1 MSKMR
6 KDYNHTHDFD
16 WTIVVCRCSCVQVSG
31 STVNQMPIL
40 AETSRKRILNSSP
53 SNGTIDVGKG
63 RSASEQ
69 IGLILDNPP
78 LLVPDDLGG
87 GTRLTQR
94 WKHGAVHD
102 RLASM
107 PDHVIMTYYGDPG
120 DPEIVMSAEAGD
132 RQNITSRASPG
143 TITIIPSGHEAR
155 WDIAGSIEVSHIYLS
170 QARFQK
176 CADILAKGKRVE
188 LLDRVG
194 FEDPAAARIMELLS
208 AEAEIGEPCARLFV
222 EQAIDLLCIQLLREH
237 AALCTPVARPP
248 AGLAPWQVRRVTTYM
263 LEHLSES
270 LTLDELAGVIHLS
283 RFHFCTAFR
292 LATGK
297 TPHEWLVIQ
306 RIDMARKLL
315 EDRVL
320 NITEVGLAVGYG
332 TPSAFTA
339 AFNKIGGCTPTDF
352 RPKL

>member
-1 MSKMR
+1 M
-6 KDYNHTHDFD
+6 NT
-16 WTIVVCRCSCVQVSG
+16 VS
-31 STVNQMPIL
+31 
-40 AETSRKRILNSSP
+40 ADSSL
-53 SNGTIDVGKG
+53 SHETIDIGKG
-63 RSASEQ
+63 RRASEQ

-94 WKHGAVHD
+94 WEHGAVHD

-107 PDHVIMTYYGDPG
+107 PDHVIMTYYGNAG
-120 DPEIVMSAEAGD
+120 DHEIVMSAGAGD
-132 RQNITSRASPG
+132 RQNITSRTRPG

-155 WDIAGSIEVSHIYLS
+155 WDIAGSIEVSHIYLT
-170 QARFQK
+170 QARFQDCTDK
-176 CADILAKGKRVE
+176 LAEGKRVE

-208 AEAEIGEPCARLFV
+208 GEAEFGEPSARLFV
-222 EQAIDLLCIQLLREH
+222 EQAIDLLCIQLLRKH
-237 AALCTPVARPP
+237 TVLSNPVTRPP
-248 AGLAPWQVRRVTTYM
+248 AGLAPWQVKRVTAYM
-263 LEHLSES
+263 LERASES
-270 LTLDELAGVIHLS
+270 LTLDELASVIHLS

-339 AFNKIGGCTPTDF
+339 AFRKIVGCTPTDF
-352 RPKL
+352 RRRL

>member
-1 MSKMR
+1 M
-6 KDYNHTHDFD
+6 NT
-16 WTIVVCRCSCVQVSG
+16 VS
-31 STVNQMPIL
+31 
-40 AETSRKRILNSSP
+40 ADSSL
-53 SNGTIDVGKG
+53 SHETIDIGKG
-63 RSASEQ
+63 RRASEQ

-107 PDHVIMTYYGDPG
+107 PDHVIMTYYGDAG
-120 DPEIVMSAEAGD
+120 DHEIVMSAGAGD
-132 RQNITSRASPG
+132 RQNITSRTRPG

-155 WDIAGSIEVSHIYLS
+155 WDIAGSIEVSHIYLT
-170 QARFQK
+170 QARFQDCTDK
-176 CADILAKGKRVE
+176 LAEGKRVE

-208 AEAEIGEPCARLFV
+208 GEAEIGEPSARLFV
-222 EQAIDLLCIQLLREH
+222 EQAIDLLCIQLLRKH
-237 AALCTPVARPP
+237 TVLSIPITRPP
-248 AGLAPWQVRRVTTYM
+248 AGLAPWQVKRVTAYM
-263 LEHLSES
+263 LERASES
-270 LTLDELAGVIHLS
+270 LTLDELASVIHLS

-339 AFNKIGGCTPTDF
+339 AFRKIVGCTPTDF
-352 RPKL
+352 RRRL

>member
-1 MSKMR
+1 M
-6 KDYNHTHDFD
+6 
-16 WTIVVCRCSCVQVSG
+16 
-31 STVNQMPIL
+31 
-40 AETSRKRILNSSP
+40 NSASP
-53 SNGTIDVGKG
+53 DLSLSNEPIDVVKG

-69 IGLILDNPP
+69 IGLILDKPP
-78 LLVPDDLGG
+78 LVVPDDLGG

-102 RLASM
+102 RLSSM
-107 PDHVIMTYYGDPG
+107 PDHVIMTYFGDTS
-120 DPEIVMSAEAGD
+120 DHEIVMSAGGGD
-132 RQNITSRASPG
+132 RQNITSRTRPG

-155 WDIAGSIEVSHIYLS
+155 WDIAGSIEVSHIYLT
-170 QARFQK
+170 QDRFQDCTDK
-176 CADILAKGKRVE
+176 LTEGKRVE

-208 AEAEIGEPCARLFV
+208 CEAEIGEPSARLFV
-222 EQAIDLLCIQLLREH
+222 EQAVDLLCIQLLRKH
-237 AALCTPVARPP
+237 TALSTPIARPP
-248 AGLAPWQVRRVTTYM
+248 AGLAPWQVKRVTAYM
-263 LEHLSES
+263 LERVSES

-297 TPHEWLVIQ
+297 TPHEWLVIK

-339 AFNKIGGCTPTDF
+339 AFRKIVGCTPTDF
-352 RPKL
+352 RRRL

>member
-1 MSKMR
+1 MQS
-6 KDYNHTHDFD
+6 
-16 WTIVVCRCSCVQVSG
+16 VG
-31 STVNQMPIL
+31 SALTQMPIL
-40 AETSRKRILNSSP
+40 SETIRKRIFNSSL
-53 SNGTIDVGKG
+53 SNETSDVGKG
-63 RSASEQ
+63 CSASVQ

-78 LLVPDDLGG
+78 LLVPDDLGD

-94 WKHGAVHD
+94 WKHGAIHD

-107 PDHVIMTYYGDPG
+107 LDHVIMTYYGDTG
-120 DPEIVMSAEAGD
+120 DHEIVMSAGAGD
-132 RQNITSRASPG
+132 RQNIASRTRSG
-143 TITIIPSGHEAR
+143 TITVIPSGHEAR

-208 AEAEIGEPCARLFV
+208 AEAKIDEPSARLFV
-222 EQAIDLLCIQLLREH
+222 EQAIDLLCIQLLRKH
-237 AALCTPVARPP
+237 TALSIPVTQPP
-248 AGLAPWQVRRVTTYM
+248 AGLAPWQVKRVTAYM
-263 LEHLSES
+263 LERASEP

-306 RIDMARKLL
+306 RIDMAKKLL

-339 AFNKIGGCTPTDF
+339 AFRKIVGCTPTDF
-352 RPKL
+352 RRRL

>member
-1 MSKMR
+1 MNS
-6 KDYNHTHDFD
+6 
-16 WTIVVCRCSCVQVSG
+16 VSPDL
-31 STVNQMPIL
+31 SLSHKT
-40 AETSRKRILNSSP
+40 
-53 SNGTIDVGKG
+53 
-63 RSASEQ
+63 
-69 IGLILDNPP
+69 LILEKPS
-78 LLVPDDLGG
+78 LVVPDDLGG

-94 WKHGAVHD
+94 WKHDAVHY
-102 RLASM
+102 RKARMS
-107 PDHVIMTYYGDPG
+107 DHVIMTYYGD
-120 DPEIVMSAEAGD
+120 AGD
-132 RQNITSRASPG
+132 QEIFVSGGAGTSQNITSRTRPG
-143 TITIIPSGHEAR
+143 TITIIPSGHEAH
-155 WDIAGSIEVSHIYLS
+155 WDIAGSFEVSHIYLS

-194 FEDPAAARIMELLS
+194 FKDPVAARIMELLS
-208 AEAEIGEPCARLFV
+208 AEAKISEPSARLFV

-237 AALCTPVARPP
+237 AALTIPVTRPP
-248 AGLAPWQVRRVTTYM
+248 AGLAPWQVKRVTTYM

-270 LTLDELAGVIHLS
+270 LTLDELAGVLHLS

-306 RIDMARKLL
+306 RIGMARKLL

-320 NITEVGLAVGYG
+320 NVTEVGLAVGYG

-339 AFNKIGGCTPTDF
+339 AFHKIVGSTPTDF
-352 RPKL
+352 RRQL

>member
-1 MSKMR
+1 M
-6 KDYNHTHDFD
+6 NL
-16 WTIVVCRCSCVQVSG
+16 VSPDL
-31 STVNQMPIL
+31 SL
-40 AETSRKRILNSSP
+40 SHE
-53 SNGTIDVGKG
+53 TIDAGKG
-63 RSASEQ
+63 SSASGQ
-69 IGLILDNPP
+69 TGLILDKPP
-78 LLVPDDLGG
+78 LVVPDDLGR

-94 WKHGAVHD
+94 WKHDPVHY
-102 RLASM
+102 RKPRM
-107 PDHVIMTYYGDPG
+107 PDHVIMTYYGDTG
-120 DPEIVMSAEAGD
+120 DHEIFVSGGAGNN
-132 RQNITSRASPG
+132 QNITSRTRPG
-143 TITIIPSGHEAR
+143 TITIIPSGHEAH
-155 WDIAGSIEVSHIYLS
+155 WDIAGSFEVSHIYLS

-194 FEDPAAARIMELLS
+194 FKDPVAARIMELLS
-208 AEAEIGEPCARLFV
+208 AEAKISEPSARLFV

-237 AALCTPVARPP
+237 AALSIPVTPPP
-248 AGLAPWQVRRVTTYM
+248 AGLAPWQVKRVTTYM

-292 LATGK
+292 LATRK

-332 TPSAFTA
+332 TPSAFTC
-339 AFNKIGGCTPTDF
+339 AFRKIVGCTPTDF
-352 RPKL
+352 RRRL

>member
-1 MSKMR
+1 M
-6 KDYNHTHDFD
+6 NL
-16 WTIVVCRCSCVQVSG
+16 VSPDL
-31 STVNQMPIL
+31 SLSHEAI
-40 AETSRKRILNSSP
+40 A
-53 SNGTIDVGKG
+53 VGKG
-63 RSASEQ
+63 SSASEQ
-69 IGLILDNPP
+69 IGLILDKPP
-78 LLVPDDLGG
+78 LVVPDNLGG

-94 WKHGAVHD
+94 WKHDAVHY
-102 RLASM
+102 RKARM
-107 PDHVIMTYYGDPG
+107 PDHVIMTYYGDTG
-120 DPEIVMSAEAGD
+120 NHEIFVSGGAGNN
-132 RQNITSRASPG
+132 QNITSRTRPG
-143 TITIIPSGHEAR
+143 TISIIPSGHEAH
-155 WDIAGSIEVSHIYLS
+155 WDIAGSFEVSHIYLS

-208 AEAEIGEPCARLFV
+208 AEAEIGEPSARLFV
-222 EQAIDLLCIQLLREH
+222 EQAIDLLCIQLLRKH
-237 AALCTPVARPP
+237 AALSIPVTRPP
-248 AGLAPWQVRRVTTYM
+248 TGLAPWQVKRVTTYM

-292 LATGK
+292 VATGK

-306 RIDMARKLL
+306 RIDMAMKLL
-315 EDRVL
+315 EDRAL

-339 AFNKIGGCTPTDF
+339 AFRKIVGCTPTDF
-352 RPKL
+352 RHRL

>member
-1 MSKMR
+1 MNLISP
-6 KDYNHTHDFD
+6 DLSLSHE
-16 WTIVVCRCSCVQVSG
+16 
-31 STVNQMPIL
+31 TV
-40 AETSRKRILNSSP
+40 
-53 SNGTIDVGKG
+53 DVGKG
-63 RSASEQ
+63 SSASAQ
-69 IGLILDNPP
+69 IGLSLDRPP
-78 LLVPDDLGG
+78 LVVPDDLGG

-94 WKHGAVHD
+94 WKHDPVHY
-102 RLASM
+102 RKARM
-107 PDHVIMTYYGDPG
+107 PDHVIMTYYGDTG
-120 DPEIVMSAEAGD
+120 DHEIFVSGGAGNS
-132 RQNITSRASPG
+132 QNITSRTRPG
-143 TITIIPSGHEAR
+143 TITIIPSGHEAH
-155 WDIAGSIEVSHIYLS
+155 WDIAGSFEVSHIYLS
-170 QARFQK
+170 QYRFQK
-176 CADILAKGKRVE
+176 CADLLAKGKRVE

-208 AEAEIGEPCARLFV
+208 AEAKIGEPSARLFV
-222 EQAIDLLCIQLLREH
+222 EQAIDLLCIQLLRKH
-237 AALCTPVARPP
+237 AALSIPVTRPP
-248 AGLAPWQVRRVTTYM
+248 AGLAPWQVKRVTTYM

-339 AFNKIGGCTPTDF
+339 AFRKIVGCTPTDF
-352 RPKL
+352 RRRL

>member
-1 MSKMR
+1 M
-6 KDYNHTHDFD
+6 
-16 WTIVVCRCSCVQVSG
+16 
-31 STVNQMPIL
+31 
-40 AETSRKRILNSSP
+40 LNSSLQ
-53 SNGTIDVGKG
+53 NETIEAGKG

-107 PDHVIMTYYGDPG
+107 PDHVIMTYYGDTG
-120 DPEIVMSAEAGD
+120 DHEIVMSAGAGD
-132 RQNITSRASPG
+132 RQNITSRTRPE

-194 FEDPAAARIMELLS
+194 FADPAAARILAMLS
-208 AEAEIGEPCARLFV
+208 AEGKIDEPSARLFV
-222 EQAIDLLCIQLLREH
+222 EQAIDLLCIQLLRKH
-237 AALCTPVARPP
+237 AALSIPVTRPP
-248 AGLAPWQVRRVTTYM
+248 AGLAPWQVKRVTTYM
-263 LEHLSES
+263 VEHLSES

-297 TPHEWLVIQ
+297 TPHEWLMIQ

-315 EDRVL
+315 EGRVL

-339 AFNKIGGCTPTDF
+339 AFRKIVGCTPTDF
-352 RPKL
+352 RRRL

>member
-1 MSKMR
+1 M
-6 KDYNHTHDFD
+6 NT
-16 WTIVVCRCSCVQVSG
+16 VSAD
-31 STVNQMPIL
+31 SSF
-40 AETSRKRILNSSP
+40 SRE
-53 SNGTIDVGKG
+53 TIDIGKG
-63 RSASEQ
+63 RRASEQ

-107 PDHVIMTYYGDPG
+107 PDHVIMTYYGDAG
-120 DPEIVMSAEAGD
+120 DHEIVMSAGAGD
-132 RQNITSRASPG
+132 RQNITSRTSPG
-143 TITIIPSGHEAR
+143 TITVIPSGHEAR
-155 WDIAGSIEVSHIYLS
+155 WDIAGSIEVSHIYLT
-170 QARFQK
+170 QARFQD
-176 CADILAKGKRVE
+176 CTDRLAEGKRVE

-208 AEAEIGEPCARLFV
+208 GEAEIGEPSARLFV
-222 EQAIDLLCIQLLREH
+222 EQAIDLLCIQLLRKH
-237 AALCTPVARPP
+237 TALSIPVTRAP
-248 AGLAPWQVRRVTTYM
+248 AGLAPWQVKRVTAYM
-263 LEHLSES
+263 LERASES

-306 RIDMARKLL
+306 RIGMARKLL

-339 AFNKIGGCTPTDF
+339 AFRKIVGCTPTDF
-352 RPKL
+352 RRRL

>member
-53 SNGTIDVGKG
+53 SKETVDVGKG
-63 RSASEQ
+63 SSASEQ
-69 IGLILDNPP
+69 IGLILDKPP

-94 WKHGAVHD
+94 WKHGVVHD

-107 PDHVIMTYYGDPG
+107 LDHVIMTYYGDTG
-120 DPEIVMSAEAGD
+120 DHEIVMSAGAGD
-132 RQNITSRASPG
+132 RENIRSRTRSG
-143 TITIIPSGHEAR
+143 TVTIIPSGHEAR
-155 WDIAGSIEVSHIYLS
+155 WDIAGSIEVSHVYLI
-170 QARFQK
+170 QARFQDSTVK
-176 CADILAKGKRVE
+176 LAGGE
-188 LLDRVG
+188 GGGLLARVG

-208 AEAEIGEPCARLFV
+208 GEDQIGEPSARLFV
-222 EQAIDLLCIQLLREH
+222 EQAIDLLCIQLLRKH
-237 AALCTPVARPP
+237 TALSIPVTRPP
-248 AGLAPWQVRRVTTYM
+248 AGLAPWQVKRVTAYM
-263 LEHLSES
+263 LERASES

-283 RFHFCTAFR
+283 RFHSCTAFR
-292 LATGK
+292 IATGK

-315 EDRVL
+315 ED
-320 NITEVGLAVGYG
+320 G
-332 TPSAFTA
+332 
-339 AFNKIGGCTPTDF
+339 
-352 RPKL
+352 

>member
-1 MSKMR
+1 M
-6 KDYNHTHDFD
+6 NT
-16 WTIVVCRCSCVQVSG
+16 VS
-31 STVNQMPIL
+31 PD
-40 AETSRKRILNSSP
+40 SSL
-53 SNGTIDVGKG
+53 SHEAIDVGKG

-69 IGLILDNPP
+69 FGLILDNPP
-78 LLVPDDLGG
+78 LLVPDDFRGG
-87 GTRLTQR
+87 AQLTQR
-94 WKHGAVHD
+94 WKHGAVHH
-102 RLASM
+102 RLAGM
-107 PDHVIMTYYGDPG
+107 PDHVIMTYYGDT
-120 DPEIVMSAEAGD
+120 DDHEMVMSAGAGNT
-132 RQNITSRASPG
+132 QNIISRTRPG

-155 WDIAGSIEVSHIYLS
+155 WDIAGAIEVSHIYLT
-170 QARFQK
+170 QARFQN

-208 AEAEIGEPCARLFV
+208 GEEKIADPSARLFA
-222 EQAIDLLCIQLLREH
+222 EQAIDLLCIQLLRKH
-237 AALCTPVARPP
+237 AALSIPVTRPP
-248 AGLAPWQVRRVTTYM
+248 AGLAPWQVKRVTTYM
-263 LEHLSES
+263 CERASES

-306 RIDMARKLL
+306 RVGMARRLL
-315 EDRVL
+315 EDRAL

-339 AFNKIGGCTPTDF
+339 AFRKIVGCTPTEF
-352 RPKL
+352 RRRL

>member
-1 MSKMR
+1 M
-6 KDYNHTHDFD
+6 NL
-16 WTIVVCRCSCVQVSG
+16 VSPDL
-31 STVNQMPIL
+31 SL
-40 AETSRKRILNSSP
+40 SHE
-53 SNGTIDVGKG
+53 TIDAGKG
-63 RSASEQ
+63 SSASGQ
-69 IGLILDNPP
+69 TGLILDKPP
-78 LLVPDDLGG
+78 LVVPDDLGR

-94 WKHGAVHD
+94 WKHDPVHY
-102 RLASM
+102 RKPRM
-107 PDHVIMTYYGDPG
+107 PDHVIMTYYGDTG
-120 DPEIVMSAEAGD
+120 DHEIFVSGGAGNN
-132 RQNITSRASPG
+132 QNITSRTRPG
-143 TITIIPSGHEAR
+143 TITIIPSGHEAH
-155 WDIAGSIEVSHIYLS
+155 WDIAGSFEVSHIYLS

-194 FEDPAAARIMELLS
+194 FTDPAAARIMELLS
-208 AEAEIGEPCARLFV
+208 AEAKISEPSARLFV

-237 AALCTPVARPP
+237 AALSIPVTPPP
-248 AGLAPWQVRRVTTYM
+248 AGLAPWQVKRVTTYM

-306 RIDMARKLL
+306 RIDMARKLF

-339 AFNKIGGCTPTDF
+339 AFRKIVGCTTTDF
-352 RPKL
+352 RCRL

>member
-1 MSKMR
+1 M
-6 KDYNHTHDFD
+6 NL
-16 WTIVVCRCSCVQVSG
+16 VSPDL
-31 STVNQMPIL
+31 SL
-40 AETSRKRILNSSP
+40 SHE
-53 SNGTIDVGKG
+53 TIDAGKG
-63 RSASEQ
+63 SSASGQ
-69 IGLILDNPP
+69 TGLILDKPP
-78 LLVPDDLGG
+78 LVVPDDLGR

-94 WKHGAVHD
+94 WKHDPVHY
-102 RLASM
+102 RKPRM
-107 PDHVIMTYYGDPG
+107 PDHVIMTYYGDTG
-120 DPEIVMSAEAGD
+120 DHEIFVSGGAGNN
-132 RQNITSRASPG
+132 QNITSRTRPG
-143 TITIIPSGHEAR
+143 TITIIPSGHEAH
-155 WDIAGSIEVSHIYLS
+155 WDIAGSFEVSHIYLS

-194 FEDPAAARIMELLS
+194 FKDPVAARIMELLS
-208 AEAEIGEPCARLFV
+208 AEAKISKPSARLFV

-237 AALCTPVARPP
+237 AALSIPITPPP
-248 AGLAPWQVRRVTTYM
+248 AGLAPWQVKRVTTYM

-306 RIDMARKLL
+306 RIEMARKLL

-339 AFNKIGGCTPTDF
+339 AFRKIVGCTPTDF
-352 RPKL
+352 RRRL

>member
-1 MSKMR
+1 M
-6 KDYNHTHDFD
+6 NL
-16 WTIVVCRCSCVQVSG
+16 VS
-31 STVNQMPIL
+31 PDL
-40 AETSRKRILNSSP
+40 SP
-53 SNGTIDVGKG
+53 SQETIGVGKG
-63 RSASEQ
+63 SGASEQ
-69 IGLILDNPP
+69 IGLVLDKPP
-78 LLVPDDLGG
+78 LVVPDDLGG

-94 WKHGAVHD
+94 WKHDPVHY
-102 RLASM
+102 RKARM
-107 PDHVIMTYYGDPG
+107 PDHVIMTYYGDTG
-120 DPEIVMSAEAGD
+120 DHEIFVSGGAGNN
-132 RQNITSRASPG
+132 QNITSRTRPG
-143 TITIIPSGHEAR
+143 TITIIPSGHEAH
-155 WDIAGSIEVSHIYLS
+155 WDIAGSFEVSHIYLS

-176 CADILAKGKRVE
+176 CADLLAKGKRVE

-208 AEAEIGEPCARLFV
+208 AEARIHEPSARLFV
-222 EQAIDLLCIQLLREH
+222 EQAIDLLCIQLLRKH
-237 AALCTPVARPP
+237 AALSIPVTRPP
-248 AGLAPWQVRRVTTYM
+248 AGLPPWQIKRVTTYM

-292 LATGK
+292 QATGK

-320 NITEVGLAVGYG
+320 NITEVGLAVGYA

-339 AFNKIGGCTPTDF
+339 AFRKIVGCTPTDF
-352 RPKL
+352 RRRL

>member
-1 MSKMR
+1 
-6 KDYNHTHDFD
+6 
-16 WTIVVCRCSCVQVSG
+16 
-31 STVNQMPIL
+31 MPIL
-40 AETSRKRILNSSP
+40 AETSRKRILDSSL
-53 SNGTIDVGKG
+53 SNETIDVRKG
-63 RSASEQ
+63 CGASEQ

-94 WKHGAVHD
+94 WKHGAVHY
-102 RLASM
+102 RKSRM
-107 PDHVIMTYYGDPG
+107 PDHVIMTYYGDTG
-120 DPEIVMSAEAGD
+120 DHEIFVSGGAGNS
-132 RQNITSRASPG
+132 QNITSRTRPG
-143 TITIIPSGHEAR
+143 TITIIPSGHEAH
-155 WDIAGSIEVSHIYLS
+155 WDIAGPFEVSHIYLS

-208 AEAEIGEPCARLFV
+208 AEAKIDEPSARLFV
-222 EQAIDLLCIQLLREH
+222 EQAIDLLCIQLLRKH
-237 AALCTPVARPP
+237 TAISIPVTRPP
-248 AGLAPWQVRRVTTYM
+248 AGLAPCQVKRVTTYM

-270 LTLDELAGVIHLS
+270 LTLDDLAGVIHLS

-297 TPHEWLVIQ
+297 TPHEWLVIR

-315 EDRVL
+315 KDRVL

-339 AFNKIGGCTPTDF
+339 AFRKIVGCSPTQF
-352 RPKL
+352 RRRL

>member
-1 MSKMR
+1 
-6 KDYNHTHDFD
+6 
-16 WTIVVCRCSCVQVSG
+16 
-31 STVNQMPIL
+31 MPIL
-40 AETSRKRILNSSP
+40 AETSRKRILNSSL
-53 SNGTIDVGKG
+53 SNETIDVGKG

-102 RLASM
+102 RLVSM
-107 PDHVIMTYYGDPG
+107 PDHVIMTYYGDTG
-120 DPEIVMSAEAGD
+120 DHEIVMSAGAGD
-132 RQNITSRASPG
+132 RQNITSRTRPG

-155 WDIAGSIEVSHIYLS
+155 WDIAGSIEVSHIYLT

-208 AEAEIGEPCARLFV
+208 AEAEIGEPSARLFV
-222 EQAIDLLCIQLLREH
+222 EQAIDLLCIQLLRKH
-237 AALCTPVARPP
+237 TALGIPVTRPP
-248 AGLAPWQVRRVTTYM
+248 VGLAPWQVKRVTTYM

-306 RIDMARKLL
+306 RIEMARKLL

-339 AFNKIGGCTPTDF
+339 AFRKIVGCTPTDF
-352 RPKL
+352 RRRL

>member
-78 LLVPDDLGG
+78 LLVPDDLDG

-208 AEAEIGEPCARLFV
+208 AEAKIYEPSARLFV
-222 EQAIDLLCIQLLREH
+222 EQAIDLLCIQLLRKH
-237 AALCTPVARPP
+237 AALSIPVTRPP
-248 AGLAPWQVRRVTTYM
+248 AGLAPWQVKRVTTYM

-306 RIDMARKLL
+306 RIDMARKHL
-315 EDRVL
+315 EGRVL

-339 AFNKIGGCTPTDF
+339 AFRKIVGCTPTDF
-352 RPKL
+352 RHRL

>member
-1 MSKMR
+1 M
-6 KDYNHTHDFD
+6 NT
-16 WTIVVCRCSCVQVSG
+16 VS
-31 STVNQMPIL
+31 
-40 AETSRKRILNSSP
+40 ADSSL
-53 SNGTIDVGKG
+53 SHETIDTGKG
-63 RSASEQ
+63 RRASEQ
-69 IGLILDNPP
+69 IGLILDSPP

-107 PDHVIMTYYGDPG
+107 PDHVIMTYYGDAG
-120 DPEIVMSAEAGD
+120 DHEIVMSAGAGD
-132 RQNITSRASPG
+132 RQNITSRTRPG

-155 WDIAGSIEVSHIYLS
+155 WDIAGSIEVSHIYLT
-170 QARFQK
+170 QARFQD
-176 CADILAKGKRVE
+176 CTDRLAEGKRVE

-208 AEAEIGEPCARLFV
+208 GEAEIGEPSARLFV
-222 EQAIDLLCIQLLREH
+222 EQAIDLLCIQLLRKH
-237 AALCTPVARPP
+237 TALSIPVTRPP
-248 AGLAPWQVRRVTTYM
+248 AGLAPWQVKRVTAYM
-263 LEHLSES
+263 LERASES

-339 AFNKIGGCTPTDF
+339 AFRKIVGCTPTDF
-352 RPKL
+352 RRRL